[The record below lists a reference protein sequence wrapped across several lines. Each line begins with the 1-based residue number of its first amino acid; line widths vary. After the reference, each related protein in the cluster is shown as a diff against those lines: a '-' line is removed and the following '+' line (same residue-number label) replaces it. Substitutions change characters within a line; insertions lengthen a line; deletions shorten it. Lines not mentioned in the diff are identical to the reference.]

1 MTDAKVATGSHSLL
15 LGHGVDSLLVGT
27 QGCCRSSD
35 ASPGKQW
42 MSWIV
47 DSDGAS
53 SVLGPDSAWRPGP
66 LSVSGRGPGVE
77 KGTLRSGLRAS
88 LDFQSRPQGS
98 RGIVISLVSFC
109 SQGRRDEL
117 VARPFVA
124 QFGFDVVTC
133 CGYLPQVS
141 DTSALPVFPS
151 RVNHLETASFL
162 VKFGERSLLLFFFSA
177 NERGRHGECP
187 PHMLLLLLL
196 LLLSRF
202 SHV

>member
-1 MTDAKVATGSHSLL
+1 
-15 LGHGVDSLLVGT
+15 
-27 QGCCRSSD
+27 
-35 ASPGKQW
+35 

-66 LSVSGRGPGVE
+66 LSVSRRGPRVE
-77 KGTLRSGLRAS
+77 KGMLRSGLRAS
-88 LDFQSRPQGS
+88 LGFQSRPQGS

-109 SQGRRDEL
+109 LQGRRDEP

-141 DTSALPVFPS
+141 DTSTWPVFPS
-151 RVNHLETASFL
+151 RVNHLETPSLL
-162 VKFGERSLLLFFFSA
+162 VKFAPFFFSLLMK
-177 NERGRHGECP
+177 RGRHGECP
-187 PHMLLLLLL
+187 PHMLDQLKGA
-196 LLLSRF
+196 RKD
-202 SHV
+202 